1 MDVVLS
7 VLEMKQFKKCIKC
20 ASFNFTIE
28 MRKWHAI
35 NLPLPMMAK
44 EYQCTC
50 CKQSIMGRTSIH
62 GWKLFKPWLARHSSI
77 CFNPSLLSKALNYAL
92 NNMHALTCLW
102 FQLDILCKAYTF
114 LNFFRPITVI
124 WLRCLRISFTA
135 VNYTNSL
142 GSGDLAKFYSLQQ
155 DKVRS
160 WLYFWN
166 RKKEFWSTTKV
177 ILHFFF
183 F

>member
-1 MDVVLS
+1 MYLFPCSITSLDQRPSFFRVSTYFSRSKMDVVLS

-20 ASFNFTIE
+20 ASFSFTIE

-114 LNFFRPITVI
+114 LNF
-124 WLRCLRISFTA
+124 
-135 VNYTNSL
+135 L
-142 GSGDLAKFYSLQQ
+142 GL
-155 DKVRS
+155 
-160 WLYFWN
+160 
-166 RKKEFWSTTKV
+166 
-177 ILHFFF
+177 
-183 F
+183 